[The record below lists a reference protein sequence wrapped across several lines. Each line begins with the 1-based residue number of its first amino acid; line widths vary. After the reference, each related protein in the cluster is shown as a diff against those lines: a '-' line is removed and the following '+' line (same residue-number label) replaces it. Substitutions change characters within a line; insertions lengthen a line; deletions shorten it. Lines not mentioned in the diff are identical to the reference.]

1 MIKELKYL
9 FFLILIFFFLFFTL
23 RFYFSDT
30 NFRNY
35 YRSLSNVDI
44 NIKKSEKNLPFVKN
58 NTDNIIEFV
67 EFKKNK
73 KNKKYNFFDLLYN
86 D

>member
-9 FFLILIFFFLFFTL
+9 FFLLVIFFFLFFIL
-23 RFYFSDT
+23 RFYFSDE
-30 NFRNY
+30 NFRNS
-35 YRSLSNVDI
+35 YRSISNVDE
-44 NIKKSEKNLPFVKN
+44 NIKKYEKKIPFLEN
-58 NTDNIIEFV
+58 NTNNIMEFV
-67 EFKKNK
+67 ENKKNK